1 MLVADTVL
9 GNVNEDPTIATRLE
23 ERPDDEIERVV
34 LDERDRRR
42 ARFRTTTDE
51 DTDIGIIVDSERGLR
66 PGDVLVDDEE
76 RLVIVAFE
84 ARDALVVNFD
94 GVTGSAP
101 ALAQVAALGH
111 HIGNHHWDLTVRGD
125 EVLVALDADESMIR
139 AAVEDVA
146 PPGVNLRD
154 EAVDPT
160 LFDGPDPHS
169 HGADEGY
176 SHQHDPTHDHD
187 PDHYHSHEPL
197 SIGDD
202 ESREEST

>member
-9 GNVNEDPTIATRLE
+9 GNVNADPAIAARRE

-51 DTDIGIIVDSERGLR
+51 GTDIGIIVDSERGLR
-66 PGDVLVDDEE
+66 PGDVLVDDEK
-76 RLVIVAFE
+76 RLVVVAFE

-94 GVTGSAP
+94 GVMRSAST
-101 ALAQVAALGH
+101 LTQVAALGH
-111 HIGNHHWDLTVRGD
+111 HLGNHHWDLTVRGD
-125 EVLVALDADESMIR
+125 EVLVALDADESVIR

-146 PPGVNLRD
+146 PPGIELRD

-160 LFDGPDPHS
+160 LFDGPEAHS
-169 HGADEGY
+169 HGTGEGHGHEHA
-176 SHQHDPTHDHD
+176 STHDHN
-187 PDHYHSHEPL
+187 PDHYHSHDPL

-202 ESREEST
+202 GSREEST